1 MRLLNLTGRNLK
13 EGFRDP
19 IVVILSV
26 AQPVF
31 YLILFNLIAKS
42 DPTAPVIFDLA
53 YFIPGIILFCFG
65 LLTLFMALLLARDRQ
80 RAFLTR
86 LLVSPLRTTDFVLG
100 YLLALIPFALFQVAA
115 CLITGFI
122 LGLDLHWGI
131 LFSLVVFIPLAVSC
145 TALGIVAGS
154 LFSENAAP
162 AIGSL
167 FVVVITFLGGVW
179 MDLGV
184 LGGLFERI
192 AYLLPFAHAVDAG
205 RLLFQGASP
214 GEIGAQLAWVYGY
227 GILFIFLGVVA
238 FRWKTRP

>member
-1 MRLLNLTGRNLK
+1 MKLLSLTGRNLK

-31 YLILFNLIAKS
+31 YLVLFNSIARS
-42 DPTAPVIFDLA
+42 DPAAPDIFDLA

-65 LLTLFMALLLARDRQ
+65 LLTLFMGLLLA
-80 RAFLTR
+80 
-86 LLVSPLRTTDFVLG
+86 
-100 YLLALIPFALFQVAA
+100 LALN
-115 CLITGFI
+115 
-122 LGLDLHWGI
+122 WGV
-131 LFSLVVFIPLAVSC
+131 LFSLIVFIPLAVSC
-145 TALGIVAGS
+145 TALGIVSGS

-179 MDLGV
+179 MDLGI

-205 RLLFQGASP
+205 RLLFQGASL
-214 GEIGAQLAWVYGY
+214 GEIGIQLAWVYGY
-227 GILFIFLGVVA
+227 GILFVFIGVA
-238 FRWKTRP
+238 SFRWKTRP